1 VFLVF
6 SKVLLTLT
14 SFEATVPIKLKP
26 HLMKN
31 TFYMLLVLLFALQ
44 VKAQSTVHT
53 LEHNGL
59 TRSYRLYVPATY
71 TGNAAVPLVFN
82 LHGYTSNAMQQEL
95 YGDFRNIADTANFIL
110 VHPDGTLD
118 VGGNRFWNAFGAT
131 GGVDDVGFISAIID
145 KIDEDYNIDL
155 ARVYSCG
162 MSNGGFM
169 SYRLA
174 CELGNRITAVASVT
188 GTMAINA
195 PALCNPV
202 KPTPIM
208 QIHGTADPTVPYNGN
223 TTMTAIE
230 TLVDFWVEK
239 NNCNTTPVITDVPD
253 INTTDMC
260 TAQHFLYTDGT
271 NGSTVEFFKVI
282 GGAHT
287 WPNAPITIGVT
298 NRDFDASVEIWRFFS
313 QFSSVELVSVAAHL
327 NPQTVTCFPVPVRE
341 MLHIQ
346 SDNPIN
352 QVLIHDVTGKEIF
365 AYRGDLQ
372 TINTSSWQPGIYFIS
387 FVMDDVTE
395 TQRLLVE

>member
-1 VFLVF
+1 
-6 SKVLLTLT
+6 
-14 SFEATVPIKLKP
+14 
-26 HLMKN
+26 MKN
-31 TFYMLLVLLFALQ
+31 TFYMLLVLLFAFR
-44 VKAQSTVHT
+44 VISQSTVHT
-53 LEHNGL
+53 LEHDGL

-82 LHGYTSNAMQQEL
+82 LHGYTSNAIQQEL
-95 YGDFRNIADTANFIL
+95 YGDFRSIADTANFIL

-118 VGGNRFWNAFGAT
+118 VGGNRFWNAFGAS

-174 CELGNRITAVASVT
+174 CELGHRITAVASVT

-195 PALCNPV
+195 PALCNPA

-208 QIHGTADPTVPYNGN
+208 QIHGTVDPTVPYNGN

-239 NNCNTTPVITDVPD
+239 NNCNTTPLLTDVPD

-271 NGSTVEFFKVI
+271 NGSTVEFYKII

-298 NRDFDASVEIWRFFS
+298 NRDMDASVEIWRFFS
-313 QFSSVELVSVAAHL
+313 QFSNTELMSVAA
-327 NPQTVTCFPVPVRE
+327 NSFPKAVACFPVPVQDLLYIR
-341 MLHIQ
+341 

-352 QVLIHDVTGKEIF
+352 RVLIHDVSGKEIF
-365 AYRGDLQ
+365 VYHGNLE
-372 TINTSSWQPGIYFIS
+372 TINTSSWQPGIYFIT
-387 FVMDDVTE
+387 FVVNDVSE